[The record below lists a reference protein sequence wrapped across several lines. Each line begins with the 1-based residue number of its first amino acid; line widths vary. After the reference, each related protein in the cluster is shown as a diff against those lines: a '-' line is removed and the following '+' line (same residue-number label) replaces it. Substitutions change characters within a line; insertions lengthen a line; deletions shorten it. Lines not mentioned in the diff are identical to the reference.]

1 LQKLFNMTKHNG
13 LIVFCMK
20 MCQIKIWFLG
30 YIIYYGLINP
40 ISRSIEFA
48 NKFSN
53 EIKEKT

>member
-1 LQKLFNMTKHNG
+1 MTKHNG